1 MSIPGFFQFCVLI
14 VTLSAVSFSSQAKE
28 QQLNIQQA
36 VDLALSQ
43 NYLLAAEQAGVDA
56 AQAGALRAKRLRW
69 PTVTASSSILRTD
82 SPLQVFGTKLEQSRV
97 SSDDFSPA
105 NLNNPEAVSY
115 FQTRL
120 EVTAP
125 VYSGG
130 AIAAGQQIAGALAD
144 ASVAAQKGLE
154 QKVIFE
160 VIKAYSETL
169 QAEAQISA
177 LKKAR
182 YAAKNHQQTTQAL
195 LNKGMVI
202 PSDLMDADVHLLD
215 VNVTL
220 TQAKHESA
228 RAEDRLRDLLGI
240 DFETPLSLEL
250 FELQE
255 NPDENSSADWIRWAI
270 THRPDLIVLQQQFKA
285 SKSSLVERH
294 SAFKPHVAVKAIQS
308 WNSDSIAIEN
318 RNTTLAGVVEWN
330 LFSGGADK
338 AALDVATAQS
348 MQLRYQIQGKKQQ
361 IRREVMDAVR
371 QLSEA
376 QYRKQAREQALKQ
389 AEEALRIRTL
399 RHDQG
404 LENTTD
410 LLMSQAQADSVR
422 AEYIRSGFD
431 VTLARAALFMAAGK
445 LTPEVVQ

>member
-14 VTLSAVSFSSQAKE
+14 ISLLAISFSSQAKE
-28 QQLNIQQA
+28 QTLNIQQA

-120 EVTAP
+120 EISAP
-125 VYSGG
+125 IYSGG

-160 VIKAYSETL
+160 VIKSYSETL
-169 QAEAQISA
+169 QAEAQIYA
-177 LKKAR
+177 IKKAR
-182 YAAKNHQQTTQAL
+182 HAAKNHQQTTEAL

-215 VNVTL
+215 VSVTL
-220 TQAKHESA
+220 TQAKHERA
-228 RAEDRLRDLLGI
+228 RAEDRLRDLLGV
-240 DFETPLSLEL
+240 DFGTPLFLEF

-255 NPDENSSADWIRWAI
+255 DANENSSADWIRWA
-270 THRPDLIVLQQQFKA
+270 TTYRPDLIVLQQQFKA

-294 SAFKPHVAVKAIQS
+294 SAFKPHVAVKAIQA
-308 WNSDSIAIEN
+308 WNSDAIAIEN

-338 AALDVATAQS
+338 AALDVATAKS
-348 MQLRYQIQGKKQQ
+348 MQLRYRIQGKKQQ
-361 IRREVMDAVR
+361 IRREVKDAVR

-376 QYRKQAREQALKQ
+376 QYRKQAREKALKQ